1 MEKISSRTTQIQFP
15 YNCIFMDRPSQT
27 IYLKLMG
34 HPGLDV
40 RTLQK
45 SKSLFNIN
53 LIGFRYTLELTVL
66 VIFFR

>member
-1 MEKISSRTTQIQFP
+1 
-15 YNCIFMDRPSQT
+15 
-27 IYLKLMG
+27 MG

-66 VIFFR
+66 VIFSADLGNVSSRILQRK